1 MRKVWAMRKNEE
13 AVSPVIATILMV
25 AITVVLAA
33 VLYVLVLTLIDVDGK
48 IGAIVLD
55 KDSTATN
62 WTLKV
67 VTVSS
72 TTQALLADVFIL
84 VTNPD
89 MSVALSSRAISDMVP
104 GSYYNG
110 VRYIEAMTADTLNAG
125 DYFTLD
131 RSLFAS
137 GTTVSL
143 FDSEGTTTYAQKE
156 L

>member
-1 MRKVWAMRKNEE
+1 MRKVWAMRRNEE

-33 VLYVLVLTLIDVDGK
+33 VLYVLVLSLINVDNK

-55 KDSTATN
+55 KGSTTTN
-62 WTLKV
+62 WTLRV
-67 VTVSS
+67 VTVSG
-72 TTQALLADVFIL
+72 TTHASLADVFIL

-89 MSVALSSRAISDMVP
+89 MSVALPSRAISDMTP

-131 RSLFAS
+131 RALFAS

-143 FDSEGTTTYAQKE
+143 FDSGGTTTYAQKV

>member
-33 VLYVLVLTLIDVDGK
+33 VLYVLVLSLINVDQK
-48 IGAIVLD
+48 IGAIVFE
-55 KDSTATN
+55 KGSTSTN
-62 WTLKV
+62 WTLRV
-67 VTVSS
+67 VTISG
-72 TTQALLADVFIL
+72 TTQASLSDVVIL
-84 VTNPD
+84 VLNPD
-89 MSVALSSRAISDMVP
+89 MSIALSSRPISDLTP
-104 GSYYNG
+104 GTYYNG
-110 VRYIEAMTADTLNAG
+110 VRYIEAVAADTLNAG

-131 RSLFAS
+131 RALFGI

-143 FDSEGTTTYAQKE
+143 FDSSGTTTYAEKT